1 MFLWAAGIL
10 ISNHESGISHGK
22 PELSLFWCKHE
33 NAVGILFVQHFG
45 WEQWLLYF
53 MTQWNLSSCQ
63 EQGGITIAYKCSSHV
78 WPQIVITGEK
88 WTSNDKQSH
97 ILYVYLNLF
106 MFSLTVMMMMIMIM
120 INYDGLLLSWL
131 ISLHRHHYSIIP
143 RLRGSHFSPR
153 TPAGLRGSSA
163 PAPWRRGDSVVFTHP
178 KKGSTAN
185 LSYMVHLG

>member
-106 MFSLTVMMMMIMIM
+106 MFSLTVMMMIMIM
-120 INYDGLLLSWL
+120 IIRITGLLDYWL
-131 ISLHRHHYSIIP
+131 TGLLDYYMFSIPVPSFDRASTILFPMYIYSYINIYFTVRYWYWRHTFVDS
-143 RLRGSHFSPR
+143 
-153 TPAGLRGSSA
+153 TPKTCVA
-163 PAPWRRGDSVVFTHP
+163 HP
-178 KKGSTAN
+178 G
-185 LSYMVHLG
+185 